1 MCLNIILNYHNLTVI
16 LAVLLIMPQKF
27 EGHRK
32 GKLLKIY
39 TLIFFKQWLGVK
51 ELPAV
56 QRVVQNWGGIHY
68 LHIECIILSNTG
80 DMFRF

>member
-1 MCLNIILNYHNLTVI
+1 MTVL

-32 GKLLKIY
+32 GKMC
-39 TLIFFKQWLGVK
+39 KQLLGVK

-56 QRVVQNWGGIHY
+56 QRVIQNWGCIHY

-80 DMFRF
+80 NMF